1 MYSAYSL
8 GLEGFQHQSA
18 KFRKDV
24 GDMKEIFLKKMQN
37 ICDSSDKNQIVY
49 TEDLRKLIAF
59 CEEDKEYI
67 DLALTL
73 LKR

>member
-1 MYSAYSL
+1 
-8 GLEGFQHQSA
+8 
-18 KFRKDV
+18 
-24 GDMKEIFLKKMQN
+24 MKEIFLKKMQN